1 MWRLLVFLTN
11 GYWILI
17 PQYLVE
23 NLFHARWR
31 DAHTDQGCAGMARE
45 GIVSL
50 FGFNNVPLYVPM
62 ESRWNGRRISRLLK
76 QHDIPMWG
84 WGYAFD
90 QFYFRVRREDAWR
103 AQDVLLAAGVDL
115 IG

>member
-1 MWRLLVFLTN
+1 MWRILVFLTN
-11 GYWILI
+11 CYWILI

-23 NLFHARWR
+23 NLFRARWR
-31 DAHTDQGCAGMARE
+31 EAYVDRGYTGIARE
-45 GIVSL
+45 GVTSL

-62 ESRWNGRRISRLLK
+62 QSRWNRRRIAKLL
-76 QHDIPMWG
+76 QQYDIPMWG

-90 QFYFRVRREDAWR
+90 QFYFHVRREDAWR
-103 AQDVLLAAGVDL
+103 AQDVLLGAGVDL